1 MWEGAL
7 MATRLVKT
15 IIYLDPKTR
24 SCLEDHADE
33 RGVSLSR
40 AAGDIISVAVDD
52 RMTLQGAQF
61 FQLGMSA
68 LLRYHP
74 SGDLERIVREGIAL
88 ARANGHG

>member
-7 MATRLVKT
+7 MATRLFKT
-15 IIYLDPKTR
+15 FIYLDPKTR
-24 SCLEDHADE
+24 ACLRERADE

-74 SGDLERIVREGIAL
+74 SGDLERIVREGVIL
-88 ARANGHG
+88 AKSNSHD